1 MISSSERRFVRK
13 LAAETLKAILSN
25 QFILDVKKTNIYLMI
40 VEIRQLW
47 QKRACMLY
55 LVCENGPKIPVGTCF
70 IDLQG
75 KPVQKC
81 AATLAAA
88 RIAG

>member
-1 MISSSERRFVRK
+1 MEQEPQAAILAAAKVVADFWTGWFGLAEIRK
-13 LAAETLKAILSN
+13 L
-25 QFILDVKKTNIYLMI
+25 
-40 VEIRQLW
+40 R
-47 QKRACMLY
+47 QKRLCMLY

-70 IDLQG
+70 FDLQG
-75 KPVQKC
+75 KPVQKS